1 MIQRINLIEK
11 QALAFTYE
19 RLVQICLVVVAI
31 NALLVGFQVFKVAR
45 LKPQIELANQQVTSL
60 TQEQE
65 ELAKQPVQQKPKKVV
80 NVGQYQQLFNT
91 LDSSPVWS
99 AVLRGLV
106 GNLPNSVWITS
117 LKGVSSMPLPP
128 PKKPG
133 EEDKK
138 PTQPVNLTPNT
149 RVEVSGSS
157 PEVKAIAEFA
167 TKLDRSPIFR
177 NVTLANTIKDVNGY
191 VFVIQGDVVPTS
203 EYAK

>member
-65 ELAKQPVQQKPKKVV
+65 DLAKQPVQQKPKKVV

-138 PTQPVNLTPNT
+138 PAQPVNLTPNT

-191 VFVIQGDVVPTS
+191 VFVIQGDVVPAS

>member
-45 LKPQIELANQQVTSL
+45 LKPQIELANQQVTTL

-138 PTQPVNLTPNT
+138 PAQPVNLTPNT